1 MPFSV
6 QGSTEFVYLITRKV
20 RWGLI
25 SREIYNRTHIF
36 FLQVQGPVTW
46 GAGGGGGGGGG
57 GGEEGRV
64 GKFRSGS
71 LRYLRRTHLC
81 ILVHEKLLQ
90 VTKIPRLTYATYVLH
105 FISSDTKF
113 YDQ

>member
-20 RWGLI
+20 RWGLK

-46 GAGGGGGGGGG
+46 GG
-57 GGEEGRV
+57 GGEG
-64 GKFRSGS
+64 GKRGEWENLEVAVYGISDVHIYVFWCTRS
-71 LRYLRRTHLC
+71 
-81 ILVHEKLLQ
+81 
-90 VTKIPRLTYATYVLH
+90 
-105 FISSDTKF
+105 SSK
-113 YDQ
+113 